1 MLNRNEGVDWVRG
14 GRGGDRLDCG
24 VGMGSL
30 EERREGNLA
39 IKLNKNKV
47 VDRVRFIWTIIPLL
61 LGRIGV
67 VNTKEMPNSWML
79 KSLI

>member
-1 MLNRNEGVDWVRG
+1 MKEWIGSG
-14 GRGGDRLDCG
+14 AEGGDRLDCG
-24 VGMGSL
+24 VGVGSL

-47 VDRVRFIWTIIPLL
+47 VDRVRFIWPIIPLL

-67 VNTKEMPNSWML
+67 VNTKEMPNPWML